1 MKKQSPYL
9 ESWLLSFAILVFFNT
24 EVAASKEI
32 NIENS
37 RKLSEYIQKA
47 KRLIFKIDK
56 YIEERI
62 EKMPKQT

>member
-32 NIENS
+32 NIE
-37 RKLSEYIQKA
+37 KAFIQYGDC
-47 KRLIFKIDK
+47 RQLFK
-56 YIEERI
+56 
-62 EKMPKQT
+62 T